1 MFKVSLHNEDS
12 QAPDWTDNTLKWSC
26 TILQVVHTE
35 VLCENRPKLV
45 TFHRV
50 DRLVGLFC
58 YFC

>member
-1 MFKVSLHNEDS
+1 MTGDS